1 MALKKYQQ
9 NKSVKCKRSQLI
21 FNFPLPPNFMNQKK
35 KIQHWFTENKKYMEQ
50 LKKKSDLMAG

>member
-35 KIQHWFTENKKYMEQ
+35 KYNTGL
-50 LKKKSDLMAG
+50 LKTKSTWNN